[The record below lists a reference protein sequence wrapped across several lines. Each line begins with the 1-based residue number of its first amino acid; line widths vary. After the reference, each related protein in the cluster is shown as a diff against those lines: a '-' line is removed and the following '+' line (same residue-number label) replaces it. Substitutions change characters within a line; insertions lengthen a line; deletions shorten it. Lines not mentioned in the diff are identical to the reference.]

1 MNEKER
7 IEKIERI
14 DMSLKNI
21 LISFEEMESHKWQC
35 SSDAKLKYL
44 GQQLSLVEFELKIA
58 VKDLKR

>member
-1 MNEKER
+1 MNKKER

-21 LISFEEMESHKWQC
+21 LISFEEMESHKWQW
-35 SSDAKLKYL
+35 SSDARLKYL
-44 GQQLSLVEFELKIA
+44 GQQLSLVEFELKLA